1 MTNYKQYYNSPIG
14 YIEILANSTCVECIS
29 FTASCE
35 QNCSNEITRL
45 AVNQLHEYFERKRKS
60 FSIPYQIN
68 GSAFSKSV
76 LTQVATIKFGQTASY
91 TTIAAALGNKSKV
104 RAVGNVNSKNKLLLI
119 IPCHRIIASNGNLT
133 GYAGGL
139 ERKRWLLEH
148 EGAIA
153 QQSLF

>member
-14 YIEILANSTCVECIS
+14 YVEIIANNTFVECIS
-29 FTASCE
+29 FTPSRE

-45 AVNQLHEYFERKRKS
+45 AVDQLHEYFENRRKS

-76 LTQVATIKFGQTASY
+76 LTQVAKIEFGHTTSY
-91 TTIAAALGNKSKV
+91 TTIAAALGSKSKV